1 MLTSLEVLSLTSIQV
16 FAGVELIFLL
26 IADMMLLDVLDL
38 G

>member
-16 FAGVELIFLL
+16 LAGVELIFLL